1 MIVQGL
7 RALLEQT
14 ENSQRSAEKEKSL
27 LITQLTEQNQRLTSQ
42 LKDVSIKQA
51 KLKNSHFHCLQ
62 SSKIEESLTCELQSM
77 RDQVNHKK
85 TSMTEHVTHLETL
98 RFAQLQSFASSPL
111 LSRRDE
117 ITIMTERKLDLERRI
132 EALYSERDGLSTTLD
147 ESADRIVMLEK
158 EGREQDSMVEFP
170 IIFFIL
176 IEFKYQSHPP
186 PQKK

>member
-1 MIVQGL
+1 M
-7 RALLEQT
+7 
-14 ENSQRSAEKEKSL
+14 
-27 LITQLTEQNQRLTSQ
+27 
-42 LKDVSIKQA
+42 
-51 KLKNSHFHCLQ
+51 KNSHFHCLQ

-98 RFAQLQSFASSPL
+98 RFAQLESFASSPL

-170 IIFFIL
+170 IQFSPL
-176 IEFKYQSHPP
+176 LSSSLNSSTKLTPP
-186 PQKK
+186 FTHLKMLPFRSGTARRR